1 MNYLIVAHGKYA
13 EASLTSCE
21 MITGKHDNLF
31 AVSFTDELSRDD
43 LIEKMTAILNRF
55 SGQKFVLLTDIY
67 GGTPYNA
74 AKILYESQE
83 TVVGI
88 LTGISLQL
96 LIPISLGEQISDL
109 LIDPQQIVSF
119 EMKGEEQKQLEE
131 KQNFENAVNV
141 EKNGIIQI
149 RIDERLI
156 HGQVAT
162 SWIGN
167 LSASRVMI
175 IDDTIVKS
183 EMEKSALRAAC
194 PKNIKLS
201 ILTTENAAKRINEG
215 HYSKERVLVIV
226 KNPSVVKQLFELA
239 VKIPSVT
246 LGNMSKKE
254 NRELLKKSVYISK
267 DELGDLSY
275 LEQQNVNV
283 DVQMVPNEEKR
294 KISEYL

>member
-1 MNYLIVAHGKYA
+1 MNYLIVAHGQYA
-13 EASLTSCE
+13 KACLSSCE

-31 AVSFTDELSRDD
+31 VVSFTEELSRDD
-43 LIEKMTAILNRF
+43 LIEKINAILDSRQDQEF
-55 SGQKFVLLTDIY
+55 IFLTDIY

-74 AKILYESQE
+74 SKMIYDSRAS
-83 TVVGI
+83 TVGI
-88 LTGISLQL
+88 LTGISLQM
-96 LIPISLGEQISDL
+96 LIPIALGEEISDVL
-109 LIDPQQIVSF
+109 AKTEQLFSF
-119 EMKGEEQKQLEE
+119 EGKQAEKKIGEK
-131 KQNFENAVNV
+131 KAFSSVKV

-201 ILTTENAAKRINEG
+201 ILTVENAAKRINEG
-215 HYSKERVLVIV
+215 VYSEERLLIIV
-226 KNPSVVKQLFELA
+226 KNPGIVKQLFELD
-239 VKIPSVT
+239 VQISSVT
-246 LGNMSKKE
+246 VGNMSKKE

-267 DELGDLSY
+267 EELNDLLY
-275 LEQQNVNV
+275 LENQNIKVV
-283 DVQMVPNEEKR
+283 VQMVPNEEKS